1 MPLNIAF
8 KREVATEY
16 LVFKERLPLNIA
28 EYLVFKREVATE
40 YLVFRREVALR
51 ERLH

>member
-8 KREVATEY
+8 KRELLLNSFKRKVATEY
-16 LVFKERLPLNIA
+16 LVFR
-28 EYLVFKREVATE
+28 REVATE

-51 ERLH
+51 ERLLNI

>member
-8 KREVATEY
+8 TREVAT
-16 LVFKERLPLNIA
+16 

-40 YLVFRREVALR
+40 YLVFRKEVATEYSLK
-51 ERLH
+51 ERGCYRISSF

>member
-16 LVFKERLPLNIA
+16 LVFK
-28 EYLVFKREVATE
+28 REVATE
-40 YLVFRREVALR
+40 YLIFKREVATLR
-51 ERLH
+51 ERLLLNN

>member
-16 LVFKERLPLNIA
+16 LVA
-28 EYLVFKREVATE
+28 TEYKREVATE
-40 YLVFRREVALR
+40 YLVFRREVATEYSL
-51 ERLH
+51 

>member
-16 LVFKERLPLNIA
+16 LVLKRERFA
-28 EYLVFKREVATE
+28 TEYLIFKREVATE
-40 YLVFRREVALR
+40 YLVL
-51 ERLH
+51 

>member
-8 KREVATEY
+8 KRDVAT
-16 LVFKERLPLNIA
+16 

-40 YLVFRREVALR
+40 YLVFKREVATEYLLNISLR
-51 ERLH
+51 ERLQLNI

>member
-8 KREVATEY
+8 KREFPT
-16 LVFKERLPLNIA
+16 

-40 YLVFRREVALR
+40 YLVFRREVATELASKR
-51 ERLH
+51 EVATE

>member
-16 LVFKERLPLNIA
+16 LD
-28 EYLVFKREVATE
+28 FKREVAEYLVANIAE
-40 YLVFRREVALR
+40 YLVFRREVATEYSL
-51 ERLH
+51 

>member
-16 LVFKERLPLNIA
+16 LEREVALGERLPLNIA
-28 EYLVFKREVATE
+28 FKREVATE
-40 YLVFRREVALR
+40 YLYLVFSP
-51 ERLH
+51 

>member
-16 LVFKERLPLNIA
+16 LVFKLA
-28 EYLVFKREVATE
+28 TEYLERGCFKREVATE
-40 YLVFRREVALR
+40 YLVFRREVATEYSL
-51 ERLH
+51 